1 MFAPEKRAKF
11 VPSTHTYY
19 IDGKKIDTSV
29 TRVVSSAF
37 EPFNTDAIISQNLRK
52 WRAGKFAHLKG
63 TDDEVTETIKKL
75 WADSRTLGT
84 AMHGWIELYLAGL
97 DQPPTSPETEQFK
110 AWWDGQRLRALRTEL
125 VVWWEKDGKVVCAGQ
140 IDALVEDFTI
150 LDWKRVENDL
160 SPTTRAYKY
169 GAFGIPD
176 TKFHHYSLQLSMYWL
191 MFEQTYGF
199 VAPECKI
206 VSLFG
211 ERPAQPMP
219 IVDYRKEARL
229 LLEGL

>member
-11 VPSTHTYY
+11 VASTHTYY
-19 IDGKKIDTSV
+19 IDGKKIKTSV

-37 EPFNTDAIISQNLRK
+37 EPFDADAVISKNLHK
-52 WRAGKFAHLKG
+52 WRAGKFAHLQG
-63 TDDEVTETIKKL
+63 TDAEVTKAIKEI
-75 WADSRTLGT
+75 WASAGVLGT
-84 AMHGWIELYLAGL
+84 AMHEWIELYLAGL
-97 DQPPTSPETEQFK
+97 DQPTTTPETEQFK
-110 AWWDGQRLRALRTEL
+110 AWWDVQGTRALRTEL
-125 VVWWEKDGKVVCAGQ
+125 VVWWEKDGEVVCAGQ
-140 IDALVEDFTI
+140 IDALIEEFII

-169 GAFGIPD
+169 GAYGIPD

-191 MFEQTYGF
+191 MLEQTYGF

-206 VSLFG
+206 VSFFG

-229 LLEGL
+229 LLDAL